1 MSASA
6 SASASRTPSVGFRP
20 CIDIHDGRV
29 KQVVGSTLSDLGKED
44 SAGSA
49 LLTNFSSDLGGAYYA
64 NLYAANDLPGGH
76 VIMLGANEASR
87 TQALEALGAYP
98 GGLQLGGGVT
108 TENAM
113 EYIDA
118 GASHVIV
125 TSYVFRDGRLLVV
138 FDEGRERSRVAGR
151 RSRGDPRVCS
161 LDFSPST
168 SLTVPRIPR
177 FFHAPPTGMLDED
190 RLSSLVSLVGK
201 SRIVLDLSCR
211 KKPDAKYYVVTDR
224 WQKFSELAV
233 DEGTLTAL
241 ADRCDEFLVHGVDVE
256 GKKLGID
263 DELVGLLGR
272 CTPVPSTYAGGAS
285 TLEDLDRVAA
295 MGGGRVEVTVGSALD
310 IFGGGLKFDDVVAWH
325 RRVAESRVG

>member
-1 MSASA
+1 MHVTSPSASASA

-29 KQVVGSTLSDLGKED
+29 KQIVGSTLSDLGGKED
-44 SAGSA
+44 AAGSA

-87 TQALEALGAYP
+87 RQALEALGAYP

-125 TSYVFRDGRLLVV
+125 TSYVFRDG
-138 FDEGRERSRVAGR
+138 
-151 RSRGDPRVCS
+151 
-161 LDFSPST
+161 
-168 SLTVPRIPR
+168 
-177 FFHAPPTGMLDED
+177 MLDED

-211 KKPDAKYYVVTDR
+211 KKPDGRYYVVTDR

-233 DEGTLTAL
+233 DERTLTAL

-263 DELVGLLGR
+263 DELVGLMGR
-272 CTPVPSTYAGGAS
+272 CSPVPSTYAGGAS

-325 RRVAESRVG
+325 RRVA

>member
-1 MSASA
+1 
-6 SASASRTPSVGFRP
+6 
-20 CIDIHDGRV
+20 
-29 KQVVGSTLSDLGKED
+29 
-44 SAGSA
+44 
-49 LLTNFSSDLGGAYYA
+49 
-64 NLYAANDLPGGH
+64 
-76 VIMLGANEASR
+76 MLGANEASR
-87 TQALEALGAYP
+87 RQALEALGAYP

-125 TSYVFRDGRLLVV
+125 TSYVFRDG
-138 FDEGRERSRVAGR
+138 
-151 RSRGDPRVCS
+151 
-161 LDFSPST
+161 
-168 SLTVPRIPR
+168 
-177 FFHAPPTGMLDED
+177 MLDED

-211 KKPDAKYYVVTDR
+211 KKPDGKYYVVTDR

-233 DEGTLTAL
+233 DERTLTAL

-263 DELVGLLGR
+263 DELVGLMGR
-272 CTPVPSTYAGGAS
+272 CSPVPSTYAGGAS

-325 RRVAESRVG
+325 RRVA

>member
-1 MSASA
+1 M
-6 SASASRTPSVGFRP
+6 RRF
-20 CIDIHDGRV
+20 II
-29 KQVVGSTLSDLGKED
+29 VGSTLSDLGKED
-44 SAGSA
+44 SAGCA

-211 KKPDAKYYVVTDR
+211 KKPDGKYYVVTDR

-233 DEGTLTAL
+233 DERTLTAL

-263 DELVGLLGR
+263 DELVGLMGR
-272 CTPVPSTYAGGAS
+272 SRPVPST
-285 TLEDLDRVAA
+285 
-295 MGGGRVEVTVGSALD
+295 
-310 IFGGGLKFDDVVAWH
+310 
-325 RRVAESRVG
+325 